1 MERLGVPE
9 DFYVERASC
18 AWCRQPTVRFGLR
31 SVDATREHGKEPVVC
46 GSCLASA
53 RETIQ
58 ESVKKSIAH
67 DQELDQQFRGMM
79 GGG

>member
-1 MERLGVPE
+1 MNIPE

-18 AWCRQPTVRFGLR
+18 AWCRQPTVRVGLTR
-31 SVDATREHGKEPVVC
+31 VDAMREGGTERVVC
-46 GSCLASA
+46 GSCLANA

-58 ESVKKSIAH
+58 ESVKKSIAD
-67 DQELDQQFRGMM
+67 DQRFRGMM